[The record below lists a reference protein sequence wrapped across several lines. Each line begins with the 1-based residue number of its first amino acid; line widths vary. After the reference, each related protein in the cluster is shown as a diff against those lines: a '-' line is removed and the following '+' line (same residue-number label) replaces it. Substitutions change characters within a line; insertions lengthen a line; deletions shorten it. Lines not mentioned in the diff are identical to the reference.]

1 MPEVGDVLDGY
12 RLDAVIGRGGMGT
25 VYRATDLALE
35 KTVAVKIIAPHLA
48 SDDTFVG
55 RFREEAKALARL
67 DARGIVGI
75 HAMRETD
82 DAMILVM
89 EHVEGPSLK
98 TVLQRRGALDPA
110 EAVSLTRQIVEAVR
124 HAHDADVL
132 HRDLKPSNILI
143 DGGRATITDFGLA
156 KIVTSDAKLT
166 STHQRM
172 GTVAYMS
179 PEQIRGLQNV
189 NAASDLFSVGL
200 IAYEMLAGRLPY
212 DASASEYA
220 IQRAIVEEP
229 FPPPSTYAPPVPSWL
244 DGFVMQLIAKD
255 PAQRPR
261 NAAAALRQL
270 PDLDD
275 DDVEAFSLSRSTW
288 GASSLSPVQW
298 GSMVALLCVLLAL
311 AFVGVRSALQVPA
324 GTPMS
329 DSLRMSMLSVTSTPT
344 GADVVVNGDSL
355 GRTPLRHAGVPAGSV
370 RVRLAKSG
378 HAPIDT
384 MVSARTTPRFAAAL
398 DPTASRDTA
407 APSDARA
414 DARPASPPAT
424 EPSATE
430 PSARENP
437 SDDPATSAPP
447 SVPPGVLLIRSMPS
461 NASVF
466 VDGQSMGLS
475 PVQLDDLTPGSY
487 NVLLRRTDHRPFRT
501 TVEVAAGDT
510 MEVAPSLTPEPAVVT
525 LRAMPSGDVIING
538 TARARDARTAVIDSL
553 MPGTHDLE
561 LVSRQGRWSTTVQ
574 LDPGERY
581 QRMIDFSQT
590 VTVGVTAQTMDG
602 TPVPNATV
610 TVDDSTAG
618 YTPQRLT
625 LSVGQH
631 TLRVSKE
638 GYAPLTRTLM
648 MERMREEPIVFE
660 LTPADGNS

>member
-12 RLDAVIGRGGMGT
+12 RLDGVIGRGGMGT

-48 SDDTFVG
+48 RDDTFVG

-98 TVLQRRGALDPA
+98 TVLQRRGALDPD
-110 EAVSLTRQIVEAVR
+110 EAVALTRQILEAVQ
-124 HAHDADVL
+124 HAHEADVL

-143 DGGRATITDFGLA
+143 DDGRATITDFGLA

-200 IAYEMLAGRLPY
+200 IAYEMLGGRLPY

-220 IQRAIVEEP
+220 IQRAIVEER
-229 FPPPSTYAPPVPSWL
+229 FPPPSTYAPNIPSWL

-255 PAQRPR
+255 PAERPR
-261 NAAAALRQL
+261 SAAAALQQL

-275 DDVEAFSLSRSTW
+275 TGIEEFSLSRDAR
-288 GASSLSPVQW
+288 GASSLSPAQW
-298 GSMVALLCVLLAL
+298 GSVAAVVGVLLAL
-311 AFVGVRSALQVPA
+311 TFVGVRAALRMPA
-324 GTPMS
+324 GGPRDDAS
-329 DSLRMSMLSVTSTPT
+329 RMTMLSVTSTPD
-344 GADVVVNGDSL
+344 GADVILNGDSM
-355 GRTPLRHAGVPAGSV
+355 GRTPLRHATIPAGSV
-370 RVRLAKSG
+370 RVQLAKSG
-378 HAPIDT
+378 RTPVDTTID
-384 MVSARTTPRFAAAL
+384 ARTTPRLAATLGPAAG
-398 DPTASRDTA
+398 PPADTA
-407 APSDARA
+407 TARDPRSTA
-414 DARPASPPAT
+414 VPASPSADDAPADDR
-424 EPSATE
+424 AT
-430 PSARENP
+430 P
-437 SDDPATSAPP
+437 APP
-447 SVPPGVLLIRSMPS
+447 SPGVLLIRSTPPD
-461 NASVF
+461 ASVA
-466 VDGQSMGLS
+466 VDGRSMGLS
-475 PVQLDDLTPGSY
+475 PVLLDNLAPGAY
-487 NVLLRRTDHRPFRT
+487 DVRLRLNDHRPFRT
-501 TVEVAAGDT
+501 TVEVASGDT
-510 MEVAPSLTPEPAVVT
+510 LEVTPSLTPNPAVVT

-538 TARARDARTAVIDSL
+538 TARARDASTSVIDSL

-561 LVSRQGRWSTTVQ
+561 LVSPQGRWSETVQ

-581 QRMIDFSQT
+581 QRVIDFSQT
-590 VTVGVTAQTMDG
+590 VTAGITAQTTDG
-602 TPVPNATV
+602 TPIPNATV
-610 TVDDSTAG
+610 VVDDSTAG

-625 LSVGQH
+625 LHVGQH
-631 TLRVSKE
+631 TIRVSKE

-648 MERMREEPIVFE
+648 MEGDRDAPIVFE
-660 LTPADGNS
+660 LTPADGES